1 MATLQIDITFE
12 QLLEIIRQLS
22 REERLI
28 ITRELAK
35 EEVETKL
42 TQLLT
47 TFEAADLS
55 LDTINEEVEAV
66 RQQLYDRQKH

>member
-1 MATLQIDITFE
+1 LQIDITFE